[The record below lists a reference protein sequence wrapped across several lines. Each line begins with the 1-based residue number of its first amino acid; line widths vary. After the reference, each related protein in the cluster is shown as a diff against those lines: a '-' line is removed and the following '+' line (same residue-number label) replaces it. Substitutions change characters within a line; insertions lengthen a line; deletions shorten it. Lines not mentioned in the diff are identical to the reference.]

1 MKRLLLALTALA
13 AVSCGQ
19 SLCDSDLRYKVS
31 GADVIIDASDLLDD
45 IPRQHLVKDARSL
58 GVDWLYND
66 FAIQFRTHAGFTIS
80 NYFKDITYPE
90 SGTYHLYVRAVGS
103 GDGRGA
109 FRLRVNDAYVDGSF
123 GDTAGAV
130 LTKAASFE
138 VKKGETAQLMI
149 TRITGTPSLDCIV
162 LSKDPDLSDDKL
174 KEKQFPDY
182 MALLHEYD
190 LGEGRGAVK
199 FGDLTG
205 DGKTDFVAFSPG
217 YSAYA
222 YDNSGAL
229 LWSWEAP
236 EENTRKR
243 AEFEAPGL
251 IWDFDRDGRCELVHW
266 REDADGEWLVI
277 ADGRTG
283 EILRKTAWPT
293 APHPHVY
300 NNFRLATANTD
311 GIYPSSILLYSDCG
325 VFMTYGIYD
334 SGLQEQWRHVV
345 NTRKDHLGHYFYSHD
360 LDHDGIDE
368 IVGGWRVVDAKGN
381 IIWSRLEDIYD
392 NHDHADSYCFE
403 DMDGDGTDEIVI
415 AACDLGA
422 QVRDAFTGE
431 LLTAAPAEHTQ
442 QITAGHFLKGYKE
455 PQIAAGARIYRNR
468 TYDPYLLSQV
478 YWIDSKGKLISRW
491 PSNGLNGNP
500 DIMKGDFYGDGTDVC
515 FWYKFLMQP
524 DGRGKLCCSGDIYH
538 CFDFERNGAAQLITR
553 SGSKMQVWGWKFAK
567 AGKPDNDPDHLKETV
582 ANHTHY

>member
-1 MKRLLLALTALA
+1 M
-13 AVSCGQ
+13 
-19 SLCDSDLRYKVS
+19 
-31 GADVIIDASDLLDD
+31 
-45 IPRQHLVKDARSL
+45 
-58 GVDWLYND
+58 
-66 FAIQFRTHAGFTIS
+66 
-80 NYFKDITYPE
+80 
-90 SGTYHLYVRAVGS
+90 
-103 GDGRGA
+103 
-109 FRLRVNDAYVDGSF
+109 
-123 GDTAGAV
+123 
-130 LTKAASFE
+130 
-138 VKKGETAQLMI
+138 KKGETAQLMI

-162 LSKDPDLSDDKL
+162 LSKDPNLSDDKL

-300 NNFRLATANTD
+300 NNFRLAIANTD

-345 NTRKDHLGHYFYSHD
+345 NTRKDHLGHYFYAHD

>member
-1 MKRLLLALTALA
+1 MALA
-13 AVSCGQ
+13 AVSCGR
-19 SLCDSDLRYKVS
+19 SLCDSDLIYKVS

-109 FRLRVNDAYVDGSF
+109 FRLRVNDAYVEGSF

-130 LTKAASFE
+130 LTKTASFE

-162 LSKDPDLSDDKL
+162 LSKDPDLSD
-174 KEKQFPDY
+174 EKQFPDY

-283 EILRKTAWPT
+283 KILRKTAWPT

-345 NTRKDHLGHYFYSHD
+345 NTRKDHLGHYFYAHD

-455 PQIAAGARIYRNR
+455 SQIAAGARIYRNR

>member
-1 MKRLLLALTALA
+1 MALMALA

-45 IPRQHLVKDARSL
+45 IPRQHLIKDARSL

-123 GDTAGAV
+123 GDIAGAV

-345 NTRKDHLGHYFYSHD
+345 NTRKDHLGHYFYAHD